1 MTLEIINNYLWIRL
15 SVRIIGAIKRQFLHI
30 SIRCRLALYVIYV
43 FVFFLGGEGFIATV
57 FFKLALPLCGD
68 LNVLV
73 M

>member
-1 MTLEIINNYLWIRL
+1 ML
-15 SVRIIGAIKRQFLHI
+15 SFNSLPFGSICHI
-30 SIRCRLALYVIYV
+30 C
-43 FVFFLGGEGFIATV
+43 FFCFFLGGGGEGFIATV

>member
-1 MTLEIINNYLWIRL
+1 ML
-15 SVRIIGAIKRQFLHI
+15 SFNSLPFRSICHI
-30 SIRCRLALYVIYV
+30 CW
-43 FVFFLGGEGFIATV
+43 FFFGGGGGEGFIATV